1 MIFRSQMPTWKKKIK
16 LELAESWKVDKKL
29 KAQQVTTYELW
40 VKTFLPSSPKVTVA
54 AFLAC
59 VRVGGRGVGGEHG
72 VPWKA
77 TEMWLLTFYL
87 ELVTRVQQVLCCN
100 SDTPPQ
106 FYPDQDPDTMLS
118 CFACWTSKLYTLSAT
133 KPPLAHSKQERKK
146 ERKNKK
152 TESTSLSACQL
163 HTPPP
168 TWLCLLEECI
178 ITFLFPS
185 SENEGFSQEF
195 QSLGAQANS
204 WCKCHTN
211 NVFSVQVDANVIL
224 TMPLS
229 VQADAN
235 VILTMS

>member
-16 LELAESWKVDKKL
+16 LELAESWKVVDKKL

-87 ELVTRVQQVLCCN
+87 EVVTRVQQVLCCN

-106 FYPDQDPDTMLS
+106 VYPDQDPDTMLS
-118 CFACWTSKLYTLSAT
+118 CFCLLDIKIVHTLSNKAT
-133 KPPLAHSKQERKK
+133 TGSQQERKK
-146 ERKNKK
+146 ETNKQTK
-152 TESTSLSACQL
+152 HISLCMP
-163 HTPPP
+163 TPY
-168 TWLCLLEECI
+168 TTTHVAMLLEERI

-229 VQADAN
+229 VQVDAN